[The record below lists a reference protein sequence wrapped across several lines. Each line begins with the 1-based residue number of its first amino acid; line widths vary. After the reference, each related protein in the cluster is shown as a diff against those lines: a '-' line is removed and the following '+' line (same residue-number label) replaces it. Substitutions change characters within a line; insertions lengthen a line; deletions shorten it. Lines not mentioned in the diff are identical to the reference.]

1 MPLFMGVPII
11 NSYIHYIRV
20 WIWLKN
26 LVRALK
32 NMGATEYHLI
42 ENLFEEQISSGN
54 NRVKRMYDEIIRLLG
69 FN

>member
-1 MPLFMGVPII
+1 M
-11 NSYIHYIRV
+11 
-20 WIWLKN
+20 
-26 LVRALK
+26 VRALK